1 MSIEKKITNIFEAP
15 IPWDELPRSGHYL
28 SGKDDTIMTKRV
40 IMGEINKIKDALKKM
55 SWKKIN
61 WERSGSDYY
70 PILPTAI
77 ITMMNSL
84 LNGRNAIFQSEIA
97 TKNPT
102 AFKETVKILF
112 TGNFS
117 TNSYNFK
124 GVTGLGSYY
133 IHMKIDS
140 SDRTHFPNSG
150 INENLRNTGL
160 GKKLYRGLIE
170 QAPNGWVQ
178 TNSGGTEIKNWM
190 WAALSHEQ
198 YDDNGRRDKDAEI
211 YSFRFGD
218 SLYAIST
225 TKPLEEI
232 LRNGYTVINK
242 ISDKSTLATK
252 ETRLANNIGIDGDF
266 IALCKRNKT
275 NQYASQILSWVNISS
290 RDAAR
295 IAREAEKRRLE
306 EEKRK
311 NALLKDRL
319 KAYCGVTKISDLSSD
334 FEEGDWI
341 VVKSYLLQHDY
352 QGLPVRKVT
361 KVGNT
366 WKATALSGQHAQ
378 RETTNKTDWVKALA
392 PAVGS
397 DYPPGTNGVPANTSR
412 RRNSSPRGPRNTNN
426 TATTNSTQTP
436 TSTEYS
442 TITMYLNDNNV
453 FSGNNS
459 AEKDRIYNFSNIE
472 RRRFR
477 NTYFNDNDVIW
488 VPQQQF
494 LNINY
499 KINNN
504 AIFGFCINTTY
515 VTNTKTMEVSQSLEP
530 NIINNIKSMCTEYK
544 LKTVEKRELSDGD
557 LVLIIQHGKFFGY
570 VAKVMGTSLTTRGDK
585 YIYLRVPGA
594 TRDRLTLTPQS
605 IKKLVPV
612 TNESIRNENVNL
624 EKQTPNFDK
633 YLQILRNKILNESIS
648 NDEVINKI
656 ISYCEELINTDLI
669 PNDSQEELQNEL
681 NKLKD
686 NQESKIRELLDEY
699 NNSDLLP
706 WNNDGYLEEPDE
718 ILNLFHEYNLN
729 I

>member
-1 MSIEKKITNIFEAP
+1 MSIKKKITNIFEAP
-15 IPWDELPRSGHYL
+15 IPWDELPRTGHYL
-28 SGKDDTIMTKRV
+28 SGKDDIIMTKRI

-61 WERSGSDYY
+61 WERSDNLYY
-70 PILPTAI
+70 PILPTTI

-84 LNGRNAIFQSEIA
+84 LNGSNAIFQSEIA

-102 AFKETVKILF
+102 AFKDNVRNLF
-112 TGNFS
+112 IANLSTG
-117 TNSYNFK
+117 SYNFK
-124 GVTGLGSYY
+124 GVTGLGNYF

-140 SDRTHFPNSG
+140 SNRTHFPNSG

-170 QAPNGWVQ
+170 QAPDGWVQ
-178 TNSGGTEIKNWM
+178 TNSDGTEIKNWM

-225 TKPLEEI
+225 TKPLDQI

-242 ISDKSTLATK
+242 INDKSTLATK

-275 NQYASQILSWVNISS
+275 NQYASQVLSWVNISS

-352 QGLPVRKVT
+352 SNLPVRKVT

-366 WKATALSGQHAQ
+366 WKAYRPSNENSDV

-412 RRNSSPRGPRNTNN
+412 RRNSSPRGSRTTNN
-426 TATTNSTQTP
+426 SPVTTP
-436 TSTEYS
+436 TSTTEQEPTYS
-442 TITMYLNDNNV
+442 TITQVLSDNSI

-459 AEKDRIYNFSNIE
+459 AEKDRTYNFNNIE

-477 NTYFNDNDVIW
+477 NVHFNDNDVIW

-504 AIFGFCINTTY
+504 AIFGFCITNSY
-515 VTNTKTMEVSQSLEP
+515 IINTKTMQESQRLEP

-557 LVLIIQHGKFFGY
+557 LVLIVQHGKFFGY

-612 TNESIRNENVNL
+612 TNESIRNESVNL

-633 YLQILRNKILNESIS
+633 YLQILRNK
-648 NDEVINKI
+648 
-656 ISYCEELINTDLI
+656 
-669 PNDSQEELQNEL
+669 
-681 NKLKD
+681 LK
-686 NQESKIRELLDEY
+686 
-699 NNSDLLP
+699 
-706 WNNDGYLEEPDE
+706 
-718 ILNLFHEYNLN
+718 
-729 I
+729 

>member
-1 MSIEKKITNIFEAP
+1 MSIEKKIRNIFEAP

-70 PILPTAI
+70 PILPTVI

-84 LNGRNAIFQSEIA
+84 LNGRNAIYQSEIS

-102 AFKETVKILF
+102 AFKENVKNLF
-112 TGNFS
+112 IANFS

-133 IHMKIDS
+133 IHMSIDS
-140 SDRTHFPNSG
+140 SNRTHFPNSG

-211 YSFRFGD
+211 YSFRFGN

-225 TKPLEEI
+225 TKPVEEI

-266 IALCKRNKT
+266 MALCKRNKT
-275 NQYASQILSWVNISS
+275 NQYASQILSWVNISA

-295 IAREAEKRRLE
+295 VAREAEKRRLE

-341 VVKSYLLQHDY
+341 VVKSYLLDNSY
-352 QGLPVRKVT
+352 NGLPVRKVT

-366 WKATALSGQHAQ
+366 WKAYKPSTPSADA
-378 RETTNKTDWVKALA
+378 RETTDKNLWVKALA

-412 RRNSSPRGPRNTNN
+412 RRNSSPRGPRNTNIN
-426 TATTNSTQTP
+426 TNTTTNSTQTP
-436 TSTEYS
+436 ASTEYS
-442 TITMYLNDNNV
+442 TITVFLNDNNV

-477 NTYFNDNDVIW
+477 NAYFNDNNIIW

-494 LNINY
+494 LSDNY

-504 AIFGFCINTTY
+504 AIFGFSISNRN
-515 VTNTKTMEVSQSLEP
+515 VTNTKTKEQSQPLEP

-544 LKTVEKRELSDGD
+544 LKTVEKRELTDGD
-557 LVLIIQHGKFFGY
+557 LVLIVQHGKFFGY

-612 TNESIRNENVNL
+612 TNESMKNESINL
-624 EKQTPNFDK
+624 ETQTPNFDK
-633 YLQILRNKILNESIS
+633 YLQILRNK
-648 NDEVINKI
+648 
-656 ISYCEELINTDLI
+656 
-669 PNDSQEELQNEL
+669 LQ
-681 NKLKD
+681 
-686 NQESKIRELLDEY
+686 
-699 NNSDLLP
+699 
-706 WNNDGYLEEPDE
+706 
-718 ILNLFHEYNLN
+718 
-729 I
+729 

>member
-61 WERSGSDYY
+61 WERSGNDYY

-84 LNGRNAIFQSEIA
+84 LSGRNQIFQSEIA

-102 AFKETVKILF
+102 AFKENVKNLF
-112 TGNFS
+112 ISNLS
-117 TNSYNFK
+117 TSSYNFK
-124 GVTGLGSYY
+124 GVTGLGNYY
-133 IHMKIDS
+133 IYMSIDS

-178 TNSGGTEIKNWM
+178 TNSGGSEIKNWM

-211 YSFRFGD
+211 YSFRFGN

-225 TKPLEEI
+225 TKPVEEI

-242 ISDKSTLATK
+242 ISDKSTLANK

-266 IALCKRNKT
+266 MALCKRNKT

-341 VVKSYLLQHDY
+341 VVKSYLLDNTY
-352 QGLPVRKVT
+352 NGLPIRKAT
-361 KVGNT
+361 KVGNI
-366 WKATALSGQHAQ
+366 WKAYKPSAPSSDS

-412 RRNSSPRGPRNTNN
+412 RRNSSPRGPRNTNIN
-426 TATTNSTQTP
+426 TNTNTTNSTQTP

-477 NTYFNDNDVIW
+477 NTYFNDNNIIW

-494 LNINY
+494 LNISY
-499 KINNN
+499 KINNT
-504 AIFGFCINTTY
+504 AIFGFSISNRN
-515 VTNTKTMEVSQSLEP
+515 VTNTKTKEQSQPLEP

-544 LKTVEKRELSDGD
+544 LKTVEKRELTDGD
-557 LVLIIQHGKFFGY
+557 LVLIVQHGKFFGY

-612 TNESIRNENVNL
+612 TNESMKNEDVNL
-624 EKQTPNFDK
+624 EIKQTPNFDK
-633 YLQILRNKILNESIS
+633 YLQILRNKL
-648 NDEVINKI
+648 
-656 ISYCEELINTDLI
+656 
-669 PNDSQEELQNEL
+669 
-681 NKLKD
+681 
-686 NQESKIRELLDEY
+686 
-699 NNSDLLP
+699 
-706 WNNDGYLEEPDE
+706 
-718 ILNLFHEYNLN
+718 
-729 I
+729 